1 MAFYYRG
8 ISYTDY
14 PEPVNYYCR
23 VRRGDANGN
32 LKNTMT
38 SKINTAALFG
48 HPDQARV
55 QRQMAVVADWL
66 RAAGIRVLVT
76 QASERVVAERLP
88 ADALAREADLFI
100 AVGGDGTMLYA
111 ARIAVGHDIPLLGI
125 NLGRLGFLT
134 DILPAEVE
142 MSLQAVLDRRA
153 LTESRML
160 LEVSLRDGERELSS
174 GLAMNDVVL
183 GRRETGRMIDFETRI
198 NGVFVNDH
206 AGDGLIAAT
215 PTGST
220 AYALS
225 CGGPIMQPGLRAIAL
240 VPVCPH
246 TLSDRP
252 IVLPGDSV
260 IEVRRTERS
269 HTPAEISLDG
279 QLLGPLP
286 AGQTLRITASD
297 KQLTLIHPPG
307 YDYFELLRSKL
318 NWGASSRRRPAEDQE

>member
-1 MAFYYRG
+1 MPPN
-8 ISYTDY
+8 SYTDNDAA
-14 PEPVNYYCR
+14 VNLTR
-23 VRRGDANGN
+23 IVTRPPIGDSVQ
-32 LKNTMT
+32 LSMT
-38 SKINTAALFG
+38 EEISTAALFG
-48 HPDQARV
+48 HPDEPAV
-55 QRQMAVVADWL
+55 QRQMAIVADWL
-66 RAAGIRVLVT
+66 KQAGLRVLVA
-76 QASERVVAERLP
+76 QASERVSAERV
-88 ADALAREADLFI
+88 AAEALSGEADLFI
-100 AVGGDGTMLYA
+100 AIGGDGTMLYA
-111 ARIAVGHDIPLLGI
+111 ARLAVGHDIPLLGI

-134 DILPAEVE
+134 DVSPDEVE
-142 MSLQAVLDRRA
+142 SALQAVLEQRA

-160 LEVSLRDGERELSS
+160 LDVVVRDGERVVKR

-240 VPVCPH
+240 VPICPH

-260 IEVRRTERS
+260 IDVRRTERS
-269 HTPAEISLDG
+269 HTPAEISVDG
-279 QLLGPLP
+279 QFLAALP
-286 AGQTLRITASD
+286 EGQTLTISASA

-318 NWGASSRRRPAEDQE
+318 NWGANSRRRPVKDRD